1 MNLNKLNRTIHN
13 WVSIFI
19 ALPLLLIIVSG
30 LFLQL
35 KKDFEWIQPSSV
47 RGESDALPVVSHE
60 ALLAAATSIPQTAGM
75 KWSEFDRID
84 YKVDRG
90 MVKFM
95 TVDGWEVQVDTTNAK
110 VLSVAERRSDFFEK
124 LHDGS
129 YFGDFA
135 KYYIILPTGIIL
147 FVLWITG
154 LWMFIYPY
162 IKKAANKK
170 RKARLAAEKKQ

>member
-1 MNLNKLNRTIHN
+1 MKLNKLNRLIHN
-13 WVSIFI
+13 WLSIFV

-47 RGESDALPVVSHE
+47 RGESAGTPTVSHDE
-60 ALLAAATSIPQTAGM
+60 LLAAATSIPQTAGL
-75 KWSEFDRID
+75 KWADFDRID
-84 YKVDRG
+84 YKNDRG

-95 TVDGWEVQVDTTNAK
+95 TVDGWEVQVDTTNAA

-135 KYYIILPTGIIL
+135 KYYVILPTGIIL
-147 FVLWITG
+147 FILWITG
-154 LWMFIYPY
+154 LWMFVYPY
-162 IKKAANKK
+162 IKKAANRK
-170 RKARLAAEKKQ
+170 RKALLAAAKKK

>member
-1 MNLNKLNRTIHN
+1 MKLNKLNRTIHN

-19 ALPLLLIIVSG
+19 GLPLLLIIVSG

-35 KKDFEWIQPSSV
+35 KKDFTWIQPPSV
-47 RGESDALPVVSHE
+47 RGASDATPTASHDE
-60 ALLAAATSIPQTAGM
+60 LLAAATSLPQTAGL

-95 TVDGWEVQVDTTNAK
+95 TVEGWEVQIDTSNASI
-110 VLSVAERRSDFFEK
+110 LSVAERRSDFFEK

-129 YFGDFA
+129 YFGDA
-135 KYYIILPTGIIL
+135 IKYYVILPTAVFL
-147 FVLWITG
+147 FLLWMTG
-154 LWMFIYPY
+154 LWMFVYPY
-162 IKKAANKK
+162 IKKASNK
-170 RKARLAAEKKQ
+170 RKKALKAQVQKD

>member
-1 MNLNKLNRTIHN
+1 MKFTKLNRTIHN
-13 WVSIFI
+13 WGSILI

-35 KKDFEWIQPSSV
+35 KKDFNWIQPPSV
-47 RGESDALPVVSHE
+47 RGESDGTPIISHD
-60 ALLAAATSIPQTAGM
+60 ALLAAATSIPQTAGL

-95 TVDGWEVQVDTTNAK
+95 TSDGWEVQVDTTNGS
-110 VLSVAERRSDFFEK
+110 VLSVAERKSDFFEK

-129 YFGDFA
+129 YFGDA
-135 KYYIILPTGIIL
+135 VKYYVILPTGIFL
-147 FVLWITG
+147 FLLWITG
-154 LWMFIYPY
+154 LYMFVYPY
-162 IKKAANKK
+162 VKRASNKRNKRLKAKDNK
-170 RKARLAAEKKQ
+170 